1 MLINRKVKFKII
13 WNIFKS
19 HSLLNC
25 VVFYDVR
32 TCGVDFSVN
41 VIRNKHDGGVDKN
54 PKKAKNHRE
63 HSNQDFHWPLLF
75 IAINN
80 HFK

>member
-19 HSLLNC
+19 HSLLKC

-32 TCGVDFSVN
+32 TCGVDYSVN
-41 VIRNKHDGGVDKN
+41 VIRNKRDGGVDKN
-54 PKKAKNHRE
+54 PKSAKNH
-63 HSNQDFHWPLLF
+63 SNSAKNTATKIF
-75 IAINN
+75 IC
-80 HFK
+80 HCYS